1 MIALVSMTSD
11 GASATLLGSFT
22 CGNSAR
28 YFISI
33 VTFNLI
39 QTTCIACCQWGWVRI
54 RVSGSSSSGGSAS
67 ARAGTSGSSGSSVS
81 VSTSARCNISGS
93 PRFFT
98 RRSAP
103 FRMHHSIVCYRKT
116 VLSLEISTEE

>member
-1 MIALVSMTSD
+1 MIASVSMTSD

-39 QTTCIACCQWGWVRI
+39 QTTCTACCQWGWVRI
-54 RVSGSSSSGGSAS
+54 RVSGSSSSSGSAS
-67 ARAGTSGSSGSSVS
+67 ARAGTSGISGSSVS
-81 VSTSARCNISGS
+81 VSTSATSADLRAFLQGGLFLLGCIILLYAIENS
-93 PRFFT
+93 PL
-98 RRSAP
+98 P
-103 FRMHHSIVCYRKT
+103 
-116 VLSLEISTEE
+116 